1 MSNLQDCIAAL
12 ATPLG
17 ESALAVIRTSG
28 EGSIERLAAC
38 FSDAE
43 KLRVAPGHALVYGW
57 LRGAENQKV
66 DEVTLGVFRSPRSY
80 TGEDSVEIYCHGS
93 MPGIKKIMGLL
104 LSMVFG
110 RADPGEFSLRAFING
125 KMDLTRAEAVQELI
139 AAQTVHAQSLALN
152 RLSGGI
158 AEEIDRI
165 KDGIVKVVAAVSV
178 QLDYPEDELPGD
190 EPDSSHLA
198 AIPFRDLEAAI
209 SSLRQLSRSYQA
221 GRLYQEGVRI
231 ALAGQSNAGKSS
243 LFNLFLKE
251 DRAIVSDIHGTT
263 RDYLEAAIVLGG
275 IPIKLFDTAGLREVD
290 DFVEQEGIRRSE
302 EIMQNSSIIL
312 YLVDGSRRP
321 GTTSSGLAKIE
332 NQGIRCLKIWT
343 KTDLPNTPAAPRNFL
358 PLSTL
363 TGEGFTDIQQAL
375 KKILTSGSGISP
387 ASESDLLIDSLR
399 QKQLIDRALSGL
411 EQAGRDV
418 ADTAPLDIIA
428 LSLQDALAALG
439 EITGEV
445 SSEDILERIF
455 SQFCVGK

>member
-1 MSNLQDCIAAL
+1 MSSLQDCIAAL

-43 KLRVAPGHALVYGW
+43 KLRVAPGHTLAYGW
-57 LRGAENQKV
+57 LLGAENQKV

-104 LSMVFG
+104 LSHGF
-110 RADPGEFSLRAFING
+110 RQADPGEFSLRAFING

-165 KDGIVKVVAAVSV
+165 KDDIVKVVAAVSV

-198 AIPFRDLEAAI
+198 TIPFGDLEKAI
-209 SSLRQLSRSYQA
+209 ASLRQLSRSYQA

-263 RDYLEAAIVLGG
+263 RDYLEAAIVLDG

-290 DFVEQEGIRRSE
+290 DFVEQEGIRRSK

-312 YLVDGSRRP
+312 YLVDGSGSQRP
-321 GTTSSGLAKIE
+321 GTAGNGLAKIE

-363 TGEGFTDIQQAL
+363 TGEGLTDIQQAL
-375 KKILTSGSGISP
+375 KKILTSGISP